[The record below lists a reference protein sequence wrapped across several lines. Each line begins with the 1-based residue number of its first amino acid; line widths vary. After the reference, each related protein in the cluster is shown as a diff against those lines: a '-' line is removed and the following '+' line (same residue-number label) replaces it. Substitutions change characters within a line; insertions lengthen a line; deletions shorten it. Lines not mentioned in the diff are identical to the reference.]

1 MSENAAPIVE
11 VLDDI
16 PEIPAERTPS
26 CTREFFLRPPDWRY
40 RAAMKYLND
49 EKQGVTP
56 TVPTDPHVQYA
67 IRILRAYQHKG
78 TAAYLDTFAPDAVSL
93 ISLGVYNKHSAIT
106 ADIESC
112 IINGSTTE
120 TAFLQGF
127 YVKPAVFDLY
137 AKIFCDLSGITAV
150 HSWVHDFL
158 IEPERY
164 NENTT
169 LLKARLLAYYG
180 GQRFGG
186 SAAITG
192 YVDDGTQAMMKK
204 IANNE
209 QLKRIFEYIVRST
222 DMNKEDYATIMESA
236 VKSMTEKDF
245 QEHMRDRDEA
255 GSSSLNEMAEHLEEG
270 IRAYSQKELESF
282 NQNGL
287 DFVNQYTP
295 VIIRKE
301 TTDDGK

>member
-1 MSENAAPIVE
+1 MAEDPAPTVE
-11 VLDDI
+11 VLDDQ
-16 PEIPAERTPS
+16 PVIPAERTPS

-40 RAAMKYLND
+40 QAARRYLQD
-49 EKQGVTP
+49 ENSGVTP
-56 TVPTDPHVQYA
+56 TIPTDPYVQYT
-67 IRILRAYQHKG
+67 IRILRAYQYAG
-78 TAAYLDTFAPDAVSL
+78 TRVYLETLAPDAVSV
-93 ISLGVYNKHSAIT
+93 ITLGVYNKHSAIT
-106 ADIESC
+106 ADIEGC
-112 IINGSTTE
+112 LINGNTTVNVVSS
-120 TAFLQGF
+120 GF

-137 AKIFCDLSGITAV
+137 AKIFCDLSGIQAV
-150 HSWVHDFL
+150 HSWIHDFL

-164 NENTT
+164 NDNTT
-169 LLKARLLAYYG
+169 LLRARLLAYYG
-180 GQRFGG
+180 GQDLVGAATVTGFG
-186 SAAITG
+186 
-192 YVDDGTQAMMKK
+192 DDDTQGMMKR

-222 DMNKEDYATIMESA
+222 DMKNEDYVAIMESA

-255 GSSSLNEMAEHLEEG
+255 GSSSLSEMAEHLEEG